1 MGIPPVR
8 CSRQNDAIAVPA
20 FYVFGQYVENISVF
34 GFFGKMA
41 NSSKQ
46 ILPIFLSIKQRCI
59 FFMHYVGGRH
69 DGKAAPLTRRF
80 GCSRAMPDSS
90 MHP

>member
-1 MGIPPVR
+1 MQLLCQRFMRWINMLR
-8 CSRQNDAIAVPA
+8 IL
-20 FYVFGQYVENISVF
+20 VFF

-41 NSSKQ
+41 NSSEQ

-69 DGKAAPLTRRF
+69 DEKAAPLTRRF